1 MPPKEPMPISHSFTG
16 KDIDIGLM
24 TQSTEPGPPSPT
36 GKPPRLSNKSKSALA
51 SLGIP
56 EPHYVDKPRK
66 RSRRPF
72 TSSEDEALLK
82 GYAVHGFQWTSI
94 QQDERLNLG
103 HRKATDL
110 RDRFRT
116 KFPHAYREGGSV
128 SGKSLN
134 PQNENKISTSS
145 TSDTE
150 RAANTAKQ
158 NILHQT
164 GSSIPHKTDTNLI

>member
-1 MPPKEPMPISHSFTG
+1 MAQR
-16 KDIDIGLM
+16 
-24 TQSTEPGPPSPT
+24 TQPRPPSPT

-56 EPHYVDKPRK
+56 EPQYVDKPRK

-134 PQNENKISTSS
+134 TQNEYIPSLSTA
-145 TSDTE
+145 SDTE
-150 RAANTAKQ
+150 KASNTAKQ
-158 NILHQT
+158 NVLH
-164 GSSIPHKTDTNLI
+164 